1 MDDGRGESKTR
12 SSTVAQKSTQS
23 AFMNMRLFELFK
35 LLAGQYDANLSVII
49 TESTPYRL
57 NKESSKLY
65 RLHAAS

>member
-1 MDDGRGESKTR
+1 
-12 SSTVAQKSTQS
+12 
-23 AFMNMRLFELFK
+23 MNMRLFELFK

-65 RLHAAS
+65 GLHAAS